1 MRTNKYVDYIE
12 SGLGI
17 APNGKQF
24 RKIALGPCLFVLLFG
39 LIPCVVLRGSWL
51 ILLFVMLATSF
62 SVTATVFVISFKP
75 LSLVSRLV
83 MQSLIYSNFVIQLL
97 LLEAM
102 FYIIT
107 WGADWGLVL
116 LLLVPLLTPF
126 VIGIRNAKQLR
137 KNQVIFKMRPY
148 VYWFSFGWTGILGM
162 LLAKIFLV
170 QMSQKVAMFFVIIGL
185 SVLSCIFSV
194 GLLSYQRLYFFKKY
208 VE

>member
-1 MRTNKYVDYIE
+1 MRANKYVDYIE

-17 APNGKQF
+17 PPNGKQF

-39 LIPCVVLRGSWL
+39 LTPCMVLGRSWL

-62 SVTATVFVISFKP
+62 SITATIFVISFKP

-83 MQSLIYSNFVIQLL
+83 MQSLIYSNFVMQLL
-97 LLEAM
+97 LLESM
-102 FYIIT
+102 FYIIA
-107 WGADWGLVL
+107 WGADFGLVP

-126 VIGIRNAKQLR
+126 VIGIINAKRLR
-137 KNQVIFKMRPY
+137 KNQTISKIRPHAH
-148 VYWFSFGWTGILGM
+148 WFSFAWTGILGM
-162 LLAKIFLV
+162 LLAKTFLA
-170 QMSQKVAMFFVIIGL
+170 QMSQKNAMVFLIFGL
-185 SVLSCIFSV
+185 TVLSCIFAV

>member
-1 MRTNKYVDYIE
+1 MRANRYIDYIE

-39 LIPCVVLRGSWL
+39 LIPCVVLRGSW
-51 ILLFVMLATSF
+51 IIILFVMLATSLAI
-62 SVTATVFVISFKP
+62 TATVFVISFKQ
-75 LSLVSRLV
+75 LSLISRLV
-83 MQSLIYSNFVIQLL
+83 MQSLIYSNFVMQLL
-97 LLEAM
+97 MLESM
-102 FYIIT
+102 FYLIT
-107 WGADWGLVL
+107 WGADWGLVP

-126 VIGIRNAKQLR
+126 VLGLQNAKKLR
-137 KNQVIFKMRPY
+137 KNQVIFQIRPRI
-148 VYWFSFGWTGILGM
+148 YWFSFGWTGILGIF
-162 LLAKIFLV
+162 LAKTFFN
-170 QMSQKVAMFFVIIGL
+170 QMSNKVAIFFVIIGL

>member
-1 MRTNKYVDYIE
+1 MRENKYVDYIE

-17 APNGKQF
+17 HPNGKQF
-24 RKIALGPCLFVLLFG
+24 RKIALGPCLFVLLCG
-39 LIPCVVLRGSWL
+39 LIPCVVLRGNWL

-62 SVTATVFVISFKP
+62 SITTTVFVISFKP

-83 MQSLIYSNFVIQLL
+83 MQSLIYSNFVMQLL

-107 WGADWGLVL
+107 WGIDYGLIP

-126 VIGIRNAKQLR
+126 VIGVTNAKKLS
-137 KNQVIFKMRPY
+137 KNQAISGKRHHARWY
-148 VYWFSFGWTGILGM
+148 SFSWTGILGM
-162 LLAKIFLV
+162 LMAKTFLS
-170 QMSQKVAMFFVIIGL
+170 QMSQKLAMVFVIL
-185 SVLSCIFSV
+185 AFTVLSCIFAV

-208 VE
+208 VK